1 MGVVGSLP
9 SPPPSSIVNDT
20 PKILYEE
27 SVPSNE
33 DCNYCVTMMNET
45 DCNSDYSSNL
55 SSNIDNQNESNNQKS
70 SNEITPAHIAYGPI
84 NVRIRR
90 FVAPTLET
98 GRRSKFMKLEG
109 DAAIK
114 RELRRKRNR
123 DAARKLKE
131 KRFIIEEQLQ
141 KDIRELESKEK
152 ELLSRISNL
161 ESYKEQLETQYK
173 NSISIQERLI
183 RTATSTLK
191 HIHRNR
197 RRIHHSTPIQRNVI
211 HIKDEPNP
219 PSPTQWQLLFS
230 I

>member
-9 SPPPSSIVNDT
+9 SPPPSSIVNGNI
-20 PKILYEE
+20 KVSCKE
-27 SVPSNE
+27 SVPSSN
-33 DCNYCVTMMNET
+33 DCNYCVTMMNEI
-45 DCNSDYSSNL
+45 DCNSNSSSN
-55 SSNIDNQNESNNQKS
+55 SNTNIDNRNESNNHQCPTQTHPV
-70 SNEITPAHIAYGPI
+70 NVTYGPI
-84 NVRIRR
+84 NVKIRR
-90 FVAPTLET
+90 FVAPTLAT

-114 RELRRKRNR
+114 REIRRKRNR
-123 DAARKLKE
+123 DAAKKLKE

-141 KDIRELESKEK
+141 KDIRELESKEE
-152 ELLSRISNL
+152 ELLSRISTL

-173 NSISIQERLI
+173 NSISIQERLV

-197 RRIHHSTPIQRNVI
+197 RRIHHNTPIQRNII

-219 PSPTQWQLLFS
+219 PSPPQWQLLFS

>member
-9 SPPPSSIVNDT
+9 SPPPLSTANDT
-20 PKILYEE
+20 IKVSYEE
-27 SVPSNE
+27 SVPSCD
-33 DCNYCVTMMNET
+33 DCNYCVMMMNEM
-45 DCNSDYSSNL
+45 DCSSN
-55 SSNIDNQNESNNQKS
+55 SSSNSNSNIDNQNESNNHQS
-70 SNEITPAHIAYGPI
+70 STETNPVHVAYGPI

-90 FVAPTLET
+90 FVAPTLAT

-114 RELRRKRNR
+114 REIRRKRNR
-123 DAARKLKE
+123 DAAKKLKE

-152 ELLSRISNL
+152 ELVLRINHL

-173 NSISIQERLI
+173 NSISIQERLVQ
-183 RTATSTLK
+183 TATSTLK